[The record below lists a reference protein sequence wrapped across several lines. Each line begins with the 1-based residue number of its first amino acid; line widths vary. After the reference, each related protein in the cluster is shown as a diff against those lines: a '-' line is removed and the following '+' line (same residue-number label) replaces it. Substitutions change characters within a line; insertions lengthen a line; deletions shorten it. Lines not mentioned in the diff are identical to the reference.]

1 MSAPEITVLMTVYN
15 EERFL
20 RQAIDS
26 ILAQTY
32 PHFELLVVDDAS
44 TDDSPA
50 ILASYTDPRVRV
62 VTNEENMG
70 CPRSSNR
77 GLSLARGRYIARMDA
92 DDIAFP
98 NRLEVQHA
106 FMERHPDIDL
116 VGSSNE
122 VIDEQGEVIG
132 AWRGQFGPETVYY
145 LLNFRNCLT
154 HSTVMFR
161 KEFAETIGG
170 YNEGVKWALD
180 YDFYHR
186 ASKAGKLYR
195 MDEVLV
201 QWRSMPAKSEE
212 KSCGQKETVYAVLR
226 DNFSRLKV
234 GEVDE
239 ATLAILNNHKIL
251 SERSFSQ
258 KEIEQAFSTLLGS
271 NMAIMKTAPA
281 FYSRFS
287 MLGVMTA
294 YSLSFM
300 HRILSSR
307 GMVPFVQTCCA
318 VLGGNASP
326 SD

>member
-1 MSAPEITVLMTVYN
+1 MSPPAITVLMTVYN

-32 PHFELLVVDDAS
+32 SDFELLVVDDAS
-44 TDDSPA
+44 TDSSPT

-77 GLSLARGRYIARMDA
+77 GLALARGQYIARMDA
-92 DDIAFP
+92 DDIAYP
-98 NRLEVQHA
+98 HRLAVQHA
-106 FMERHPDIDL
+106 FLERHPGIDL

-122 VIDEQGEVIG
+122 LIDEEGKVIG
-132 AWRGQFGPETVYY
+132 AWRGRFGPETVYY

-161 KEFAETIGG
+161 KEFAESIGG
-170 YNEGVKWALD
+170 YNERVKWALD

-201 QWRSMPAKSEE
+201 QWRSMPAKSQE
-212 KSCGQKETVYAVLR
+212 KSRGQKETVYAVLR
-226 DNFSRLKV
+226 DNFSRLNI
-234 GEVDE
+234 GEIDHS
-239 ATLAILNNHKIL
+239 TLAILNNQKIL
-251 SERSFSQ
+251 NEGSFSYN
-258 KEIEQAFSTLLGS
+258 EIKKALSTLFLANKIILEKAPEFLSRLFLIGAMIVYLLFFVGNIFISWIFVTFSRVFGS
-271 NMAIMKTAPA
+271 ISK
-281 FYSRFS
+281 R
-287 MLGVMTA
+287 
-294 YSLSFM
+294 
-300 HRILSSR
+300 
-307 GMVPFVQTCCA
+307 
-318 VLGGNASP
+318 
-326 SD
+326 